1 MRVTCVL
8 GGPQAGPGSGV
19 AAARSRRRPGQ
30 RLRPD
35 ARVRPP
41 LPPGRL
47 FLRLRVSVSPPVPGV
62 TPPWRCADPSVGPR
76 AAGGRRAWAAR
87 VPAGSSDLARGAG
100 AEGLRAGCEL
110 PGRGAGTRGLR
121 LQPATQA
128 FAQTSCNSEVMRKE
142 SASCFPVTLRSIPAR
157 RGVWRGAR
165 LSRPRACRRPLHEW
179 PRAPRGAGGEA
190 GAEEG
195 GPGRGEGFLWLGDGL
210 GVGPVLCWERAREGR
225 EADSVARRPVPGGL
239 PRPRSRERPWGR
251 CSEDFRAPL

>member
-62 TPPWRCADPSVGPR
+62 TPPWRCADPAVGPR

-142 SASCFPVTLRSIPAR
+142 SASCFPVTLRSIPAAEAC
-157 RGVWRGAR
+157 GGAR
-165 LSRPRACRRPLHEW
+165 GSPAPEPAGGLCTNGLGRPGARAGR
-179 PRAPRGAGGEA
+179 RAPRRA
-190 GAEEG
+190 
-195 GPGRGEGFLWLGDGL
+195 GPGVGKDFFGWGMGSELG
-210 GVGPVLCWERAREGR
+210 
-225 EADSVARRPVPGGL
+225 
-239 PRPRSRERPWGR
+239 RSCAGKGQGK
-251 CSEDFRAPL
+251 AGKLTQ

>member
-1 MRVTCVL
+1 MRARGSP
-8 GGPQAGPGSGV
+8 GGAWVWV
-19 AAARSRRRPGQ
+19 AAARSRRGPGR

-62 TPPWRCADPSVGPR
+62 APPWRCADPAVGPR

-100 AEGLRAGCEL
+100 AEGLRVGCEL

-128 FAQTSCNSEVMRKE
+128 FARTSCNSEVMRKE
-142 SASCFPVTLRSIPAR
+142 SASCFPVTLRRSIPGR

-165 LSRPRACRRPLHEW
+165 LSRPPSLPAASARMAS
-179 PRAPRGAGGEA
+179 GA
-190 GAEEG
+190 
-195 GPGRGEGFLWLGDGL
+195 PGRGRGGGRRGGRARARGRISLAGGWARSWA
-210 GVGPVLCWERAREGR
+210 GPVLGKGKGK
-225 EADSVARRPVPGGL
+225 PG
-239 PRPRSRERPWGR
+239 S
-251 CSEDFRAPL
+251 